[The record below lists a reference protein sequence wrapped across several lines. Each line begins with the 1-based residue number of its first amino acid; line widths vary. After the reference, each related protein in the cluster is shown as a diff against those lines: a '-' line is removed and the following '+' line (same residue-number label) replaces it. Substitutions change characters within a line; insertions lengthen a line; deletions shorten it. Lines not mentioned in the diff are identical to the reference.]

1 MLIIPLANENNKT
14 AGIAK
19 AVINGIGIF
28 KGSVN
33 KEFSI
38 AKQLMKYIQVRQLRT
53 VQKQQPVLKT
63 D

>member
-1 MLIIPLANENNKT
+1 MKT
-14 AGIAK
+14 IKRGIAK
-19 AVINGIGIF
+19 AVINGKGIF

-38 AKQLMKYIQVRQLRT
+38 AKATDEVHTSQAVT
-53 VQKQQPVLKT
+53 DSAKQQPVLKT